1 MCWKNEFFLLKIR
14 VKKPKKVF
22 FKIKKRRKHLM
33 ENKID
38 EKNIAG
44 LGIEPQTYKMS

>member
-33 ENKID
+33 ENKIY
-38 EKNIAG
+38 EKKYCWTG
-44 LGIEPQTYKMS
+44 D